1 LAIALRNAIGYKG
14 VIETARPEGN
24 PEMTYNPEW
33 HRQYGL
39 LELAES
45 IARNTYRAARGK
57 KKDAAMIVLC
67 SAGKARFDFEMAGC
81 TIVDVATLAPAEWL
95 KAMCPKVV

>member
-24 PEMTYNPEW
+24 AEMTFNPEW

-45 IARNTYRAARGK
+45 VAREAYRAARGARK
-57 KKDAAMIVLC
+57 EAALDALRI
-67 SAGKARFDFEMAGC
+67 AGKARWDFEMAAC
-81 TIVDVATLAPAEWL
+81 TIVSAHRLA
-95 KAMCPKVV
+95 V